1 VNAVV
6 GVAVSDFRES
16 VRRFSFVVI
25 VALAVLLGYAVLS
38 EVFVLR
44 LGDHRGVYDAAW
56 IGALMATTLG
66 FFLSLAGFYLVRGGV
81 QRDAATGVGEI
92 LAATQLRAGAYVA
105 GKFVS
110 NALVLL
116 VVVAVLA
123 AAALVM
129 LFVHGEDRTFDAVHL
144 FMPFVLFA
152 TPVALLVAAVAVLFD
167 CIPPL
172 RETAG
177 NVVYFLAWMVALPFA
192 GLELFGFAS
201 IVRSMTAALDALT
214 GGYGGGIV
222 LGTGGVELQT
232 FAWSGF
238 AWGAEVLPR
247 LGYVGAALCLV
258 AVAALPFD
266 RFDPSRRRRRGL
278 RAPGRKAPAT
288 PEPEPVA
295 EPIVVPRAPGSAAV
309 LAGTAGVT
317 MSRSSLAILARLL
330 VAEVALL
337 VKGRSVVWYLGAAA
351 WIVACLVAPVDAV
364 QRWLLPLAWL
374 WPLQPWSEMGARE
387 TLHRTRELLF
397 SAHAP
402 VLRQLP
408 AAWLAGVLLALLTG
422 SGVLLRLPTEPALLP
437 GFMAGALFIP
447 SLALL
452 LGVLSGTGRAF
463 QIVWMVLWYLGP
475 MNGIPAFDVTGATAA
490 GVAPGAPWVYALG
503 GLALV
508 GLAALARQH
517 QVRPLLGR

>member
-1 VNAVV
+1 
-6 GVAVSDFRES
+6 
-16 VRRFSFVVI
+16 
-25 VALAVLLGYAVLS
+25 VLLGYAVLS

-44 LGDHRGVYDAAW
+44 LGDYRGVYDAAW
-56 IGALMATTLG
+56 IGTLMATTLG

-92 LAATQLRAGAYVA
+92 LAATPLRAGAYVA

-110 NALVLL
+110 NAAVLL

-129 LFVHGEDRTFDAVHL
+129 LLAHGEDRTFDAVHL
-144 FMPFVLFA
+144 FMPFLVFA

-167 CIPPL
+167 AVPAL
-172 RETAG
+172 RDTAG
-177 NVVYFLAWMVALPFA
+177 NVVYFFAWMVALPFV

-201 IVRSMTAALDALT
+201 VVRSMTAALDALT

-232 FAWSGF
+232 FTWSGF
-238 AWGAEVLPR
+238 AWGAEALPR
-247 LGYVGAALCLV
+247 LSFVGAALALA

-266 RFDPSRRRRRGL
+266 RFDPSRRRPRRP
-278 RAPGRKAPAT
+278 RAAGRSASRDLGPET
-288 PEPEPVA
+288 PA
-295 EPIVVPRAPGSAAV
+295 EPIVVQRSPNAAAA
-309 LAGTAGVT
+309 LAGTASAT
-317 MSRSSLAILARLL
+317 MSRSSLAIFARLF
-330 VAEVALL
+330 VVEVALL
-337 VKGRSVVWYLGAAA
+337 VKGRSIVGYLGAAG
-351 WIVACLVAPVDAV
+351 WIVACLFAPVDAV
-364 QRWLLPLAWL
+364 QRWLLPLAWI

-397 SAHAP
+397 STPAP

-422 SGVLLRLPTEPALLP
+422 SGVLVRLPAEPSLLP
-437 GFMAGALFIP
+437 GFLAGALFIP

-452 LGVLSGTGRAF
+452 LGVVSGTGRTF

-475 MNGIPAFDVTGATAA
+475 MNGVPVFDVTGATAA
-490 GVAPGAPWVYALG
+490 GVELGAPWSYALA
-503 GLALV
+503 GLALAA
-508 GLAALARQH
+508 LAALARQH
-517 QVRPLLGR
+517 QVRPLWGR